1 MPKQS
6 FWIVRITEARYSDR
20 ISTPYLLSM
29 SPMHCDGSLK
39 GYIRRA
45 SISSDGVKCTD
56 LGRAEA
62 DDGTIQMSDVIAMM
76 GFIISN
82 Y

>member
-1 MPKQS
+1 
-6 FWIVRITEARYSDR
+6 
-20 ISTPYLLSM
+20 M

-62 DDGTIQMSDVIAMM
+62 DDGTSQMSDVIAMM